1 MDLYVVIPR
10 TDNTDPGLFQK
21 CKKAIS
27 NQWSSLY
34 GIHAIDVCGTD
45 YLEAFN
51 KSLGVLADK
60 QGFVLFLLPWV
71 ILRDKALEKLPLTA
85 EFYSRNSLLVFSYER
100 YSFNIPYMTKLDDE
114 SLAVSDYALRLHEC
128 PGEMGYFAVWNKIFS
143 IELIHNS
150 RLRFDG
156 NLSEL
161 YDSAFVID
169 YLKVCKE
176 VTVSSDILATFYEQ
190 PPIGINALGRIAEK
204 KSIFER
210 FYELLK
216 ECNFDDR
223 ADQILDAEKEG
234 YIIYER
240 LRLHECTSLEKNDV
254 KKALVEIQNSI
265 SNIGF
270 KTDVRINARIAKEKL
285 VDIRNFWLRDIWR
298 IRQSRKSEK
307 LKKREEFLQKNYHII
322 RTPIRKAHKIFNH
335 DKLVL
340 LYCESTTMKPHI
352 MDYYNCVRN
361 LNKVKFYIYYP
372 DCWDDEAPNGV
383 KRVKSGFKALM
394 MPWDLVVCADAK
406 VPLYYNRDEAGLLY
420 INHGL
425 HMISYDGGNTLYAYA
440 EGNGKFSV
448 MVEPNRRYANEMT
461 RRYPTDLIIHSGYKN
476 ADGIMRESHNKTMY
490 RQQLGIAEDE
500 KLIAVF
506 GTWGADSLFHRVGNA
521 LITKAEELMKE
532 GYKFI
537 LSIHPKEYE
546 KYDQTTEPLGDYIE
560 SFSSKGFII
569 RNPRES
575 SIKYMAAA
583 DVVICDYSTLCEEA
597 MIAGKPVILSD
608 FPVER
613 VWKESIIARYQK
625 RGLVFDN
632 NSDLGGLID
641 QALTDT
647 ELKEYCSEL
656 VKDLIPPE
664 QGYIEVIRDATANI
678 LLDTT

>member
-10 TDNTDPGLFQK
+10 TDYTDPGLFQK

-34 GIHAIDVCGTD
+34 GIHAIDVCGTN
-45 YLEAFN
+45 YLDAFN
-51 KSLGVLADK
+51 KSLDVLADK

-71 ILRDKALEKLPLTA
+71 ILRDKALEKLSLT
-85 EFYSRNSLLVFSYER
+85 EELYSKNGLLVFSYER

-143 IELIHNS
+143 LELIHNS
-150 RLRFDG
+150 GLRFDR

-161 YDSAFVID
+161 YDRAFVVD

-176 VTVSSDILATFYEQ
+176 VTVSGDILATFYEQ
-190 PPIGINALGRIAEK
+190 PPIDINALGRIAEK

-322 RTPIRKAHKIFNH
+322 RTPIRKLHKLFVH
-335 DKLVL
+335 DKYVL

-352 MDYYNCVRN
+352 KDYYSCVRN
-361 LNKVKFYIYYP
+361 MDEVRFYIYYP
-372 DCWDDEAPNGV
+372 DGWDEEVPDGV
-383 KRVKSGFKALM
+383 RRVESRLKALTT
-394 MPWDLVVCADAK
+394 PWDLVVCADVK

-425 HMISYDGGNTLYAYA
+425 HMISYDGGDTLYAYE
-440 EGNGKFSV
+440 EGNGRFSA
-448 MVEPNRRYANEMT
+448 MIEPNKRYADEMAH
-461 RRYPTDLIIHSGYKN
+461 RYPSDTIVHSGYKN
-476 ADGIMRESHNKTMY
+476 AEGIIKESGNQSLY
-490 RQQLGIAEDE
+490 RQQLGIGDDE
-500 KLIAVF
+500 RLVAVF
-506 GTWGADSLFHRVGNA
+506 GTWGPDSLFHRVGNA
-521 LITKAEELMKE
+521 LITKAEQLMKE

-537 LSIHPKEYE
+537 LSIHPKEYAR
-546 KYDQTTEPLGDYIE
+546 YDQTTEPLGDYVE
-560 SFSSKGFII
+560 SLASKGFII
-569 RNPRES
+569 RNPKES

-608 FPVER
+608 FPMER
-613 VWKESIIARYQK
+613 VWKDSIIARYQK

-632 NSDLGGLID
+632 GSNLRELIEM
-641 QALTDT
+641 ALTDT
-647 ELKEYCSEL
+647 DLKHFSAEL
-656 VKDLIPPE
+656 VKDLMPPR
-664 QGYIEVIRDATANI
+664 QGYAESICEVTKS
-678 LLDTT
+678 LLGGA